1 MLNLWLD
8 PDDVI
13 QVEESNA
20 NVDNVLPRPKRTVS
34 DHFRATSKTTE
45 GPEAPEAAEAPKDA
59 EVPGAVA
66 DVIEISDND
75 ADGVGDDDVV
85 PHADMVDALVPVV
98 SDVNSDA
105 ERDDGDDEDW
115 PRYMNACFDGSD
127 CRYREVQQVNSSK
140 FNIAMDFGD
149 NEFIVNR
156 ACRLYLI
163 YLWFFYE
170 STTWQLQIICIGK
183 KRLIPLVIYRIKLI
197 HVVS

>member
-34 DHFRATSKTTE
+34 DHFRAASKTTDA
-45 GPEAPEAAEAPKDA
+45 PEAAEAAEAPKDA
-59 EVPGAVA
+59 EVPESAAAA

-75 ADGVGDDDVV
+75 ADGVADGDFVD

-98 SDVNSDA
+98 SDVDPDA
-105 ERDDGDDEDW
+105 ERDDGEDEDW

-127 CRYREVQQVNSSK
+127 CKYREAHQVKISVK
-140 FNIAMDFGD
+140 L
-149 NEFIVNR
+149 V
-156 ACRLYLI
+156 
-163 YLWFFYE
+163 
-170 STTWQLQIICIGK
+170 
-183 KRLIPLVIYRIKLI
+183 LVIIHLI
-197 HVVS
+197 HCST

>member
-59 EVPGAVA
+59 EVPEAAAVP
-66 DVIEISDND
+66 DVTEISDND
-75 ADGVGDDDVV
+75 ADGVDGDFV
-85 PHADMVDALVPVV
+85 PHADDLVDALVPVV
-98 SDVNSDA
+98 SDVAPDA
-105 ERDDGDDEDW
+105 ERDDGDDEEW

-127 CRYREVQQVNSSK
+127 CKYREAQQVKISVK
-140 FNIAMDFGD
+140 L
-149 NEFIVNR
+149 V
-156 ACRLYLI
+156 
-163 YLWFFYE
+163 
-170 STTWQLQIICIGK
+170 
-183 KRLIPLVIYRIKLI
+183 LVIIQLI
-197 HVVS
+197 H